1 MLFTLAE
8 DDVFKLIPP
17 NIKRPSEIAADPI
30 KFARSGVDIN
40 TFNRY
45 AEQYEAYILSE
56 IYKAGLPTP
65 TLPIHVLLN
74 AAQSYMVAGAI
85 LRMFDNVQNP
95 YKDMYATGN
104 IMLRA
109 YIDQEL
115 LLNKTS
121 INNAPE
127 FYSDTDQ
134 KSQLFSF
141 LD

>member
-1 MLFTLAE
+1 MLFTLTE
-8 DDVFKLIPP
+8 DDVFKLMPSS
-17 NIKRPSEIAADPI
+17 IKKPSDIAADPI
-30 KFARSGVDIN
+30 KFAKSGVDIN

-65 TLPIHVLLN
+65 TIPIHVLLN
-74 AAQSYMVAGAI
+74 AAHSYMTGGAI

-109 YIDQEL
+109 YIDQQL
-115 LLNKTS
+115 LIDKVS

-127 FYSDTDQ
+127 FYVDEDQ
-134 KSQLFSF
+134 TSTLFSF
-141 LD
+141 LV

>member
-1 MLFTLAE
+1 MLFTLTE
-8 DDVFKLIPP
+8 DDVFKLMPSS
-17 NIKRPSEIAADPI
+17 IKKPSEVMADP
-30 KFARSGVDIN
+30 KFARSGVDIH

-74 AAQSYMVAGAI
+74 AAHSYMTGGAI

-104 IMLRA
+104 IMLRS
-109 YIDQEL
+109 YIDQQL
-115 LLNKTS
+115 LLGKVS
-121 INNAPE
+121 VNNAPE
-127 FYSDTDQ
+127 FYSDEDQ
-134 KSQLFSF
+134 TSTLFPF
-141 LD
+141 FN